1 MMGIDIITAYEE
13 ATYRYGV
20 AESLPPTDV
29 SEKSNMERL
38 KLYTKNKENRD
49 RFTDEIEELKNQHE
63 ELIRLYHDQLGKARA
78 RTLGREFRDMELE
91 EASVGI
97 YDGQVVATASTESG
111 LHETLSTIM
120 PAETDDHPYI
130 YHYAP

>member
-1 MMGIDIITAYEE
+1 
-13 ATYRYGV
+13 
-20 AESLPPTDV
+20 
-29 SEKSNMERL
+29 
-38 KLYTKNKENRD
+38 
-49 RFTDEIEELKNQHE
+49 
-63 ELIRLYHDQLGKARA
+63 
-78 RTLGREFRDMELE
+78 MELE

-120 PAETDDHPYI
+120 PTETDDHPYI